1 METLCLLLS
10 IVFNAFLGAEP
21 FRDDADLVL
30 GGMVLAHGAANIA
43 DQPFGWHATGWGGG
57 LLAHL
62 HSRWGYDE
70 PETLRHSN
78 RQFGTVGADGGN
90 AGQSVAHRLL

>member
-1 METLCLLLS
+1 MVAWGANPVGLGGDWSRKGNRQRETLCLLLS

-30 GGMVLAHGAANIA
+30 GGMVLARGAANIA
-43 DQPFGWHATGWGGG
+43 DQLFGWHATGWGGG

-62 HSRWGYDE
+62 HSRWVYDE
-70 PETLRHSN
+70 P
-78 RQFGTVGADGGN
+78 
-90 AGQSVAHRLL
+90 

>member
-1 METLCLLLS
+1 
-10 IVFNAFLGAEP
+10 
-21 FRDDADLVL
+21 
-30 GGMVLAHGAANIA
+30 MVLARGAANVA
-43 DQPFGWHATGWGGG
+43 DQLFGWHATGWGGG

-62 HSRWGYDE
+62 HSRWGYHE

>member
-1 METLCLLLS
+1 MVVWDANPVRPNSYWSRKGNRQRETLCFLLS
-10 IVFNAFLGAEP
+10 IVFNACLGAEA

-30 GGMVLAHGAANIA
+30 GGMVLARGAANVA
-43 DQPFGWHATGWGGG
+43 DQLFGWHATGWGGG

-70 PETLRHSN
+70 P
-78 RQFGTVGADGGN
+78 
-90 AGQSVAHRLL
+90 